1 MLAMTTGV
9 FTAKFCGQ
17 SLKFMV
23 DMGSELNLIPEHL
36 LSISRLALDFAG
48 SQWSLK
54 GVNGDPV
61 GFCSCC
67 MDVEVQIGW
76 HDFDHHFFISHKDMR
91 GHNVLLGQPWIQW
104 YTVRIDYD

>member
-1 MLAMTTGV
+1 MLVMTTGI

-17 SLKFMV
+17 SLKFLV